1 MSIYKIFQAISMLQL
16 TNPFTQLWYRYLRK
30 PFQPLMKSANKNE
43 IKTFDM
49 QCDKSSWTSC
59 PKKK

>member
-1 MSIYKIFQAISMLQL
+1 MGIYQIFQAISNLQL

-30 PFQPLMKSANKNE
+30 PFQPLMKSANKNK

-49 QCDKSSWTSC
+49 QCEKSSCISC